1 MRTHSCVLECL
12 TQLKLPF
19 VDVLFMY
26 AHPCD
31 LQQLTNTLQKKLNEV
46 RREKS
51 LLERQIEQE
60 KKANADLQAQL
71 NECRGNK
78 LVAVNAEALEEEEE
92 MEEED

>member
-1 MRTHSCVLECL
+1 M
-12 TQLKLPF
+12 
-19 VDVLFMY
+19 
-26 AHPCD
+26 
-31 LQQLTNTLQKKLNEV
+31 